1 MAFIFVPFELY
12 KDIFYVMPRTL
23 SELELLAPAGGMA
36 QAKTALRFGAD
47 ALYLACDRFGM
58 RQRADNFTFEEIETV
73 VALAHAQGAKV
84 YVTLN
89 TVMDN
94 ADIAALPPYLEALAA
109 ASVDA
114 FIVSDL
120 GAFSLAQRYAPQVEL
135 HVSTQASVSN
145 FEAARRWYDLGA
157 ARVVLA
163 REMSLEDIAELHAH
177 IPDELELEA
186 FVHGAMCMAVSGR
199 CLISAA
205 LTGRSG
211 NKGFCTQPCRWN
223 YALVEE
229 TRPNV
234 FYPIEEDARGTYLM
248 NAQDLNMI
256 EHLDEL
262 AAAGVDSIKIEGRNK
277 RSFYVATVVHAYRQV
292 LDGASPETVLPE
304 LYTISHRPYGT
315 GFFYGQPSQS
325 PERDGYVKECLHVAT
340 VVDCEPTDAGGYE
353 VSATCH
359 NRFFEGGA
367 LELLAPGR
375 AVVEVIPQE
384 LTWIQTSSTD
394 PNLVTM
400 TSVDVANRA
409 SETYR
414 FRSSVPMNEGDFL
427 RVRLPEED
435 GATAGSTE

>member
-1 MAFIFVPFELY
+1 MT
-12 KDIFYVMPRTL
+12 KSL

-58 RQRADNFTFEEIETV
+58 RQRADNFSFEEIKTAV
-73 VALAHAQGAKV
+73 DLAHAQNARV

-94 ADIAALPPYLEALAA
+94 ADVAALPAYLEALAA

-120 GAFSLAQRYAPQVEL
+120 GAFSLAQQYAPQVEL
-135 HVSTQASVSN
+135 HVSTQASISN
-145 FEAARRWYDLGA
+145 YEAARRWHDLGA
-157 ARVVLA
+157 SRVVLA

-177 IPDELELEA
+177 IPDTLELEA

-229 TRPNV
+229 TRPNIY
-234 FYPIEEDARGTYLM
+234 YPIEEDARGTYLM

-262 AAAGVDSIKIEGRNK
+262 ARAGVDSIKIEGRNK

-292 LDGASPETVLPE
+292 LDGIDPEVVHPE

-315 GFFYGQPSQS
+315 GFYYGQPNQS

-340 VVDCEPTDAGGYE
+340 VVDCEPNELGCHT
-353 VSATCH
+353 VSVICQ
-359 NRFFEGGA
+359 NRFFEGGE

-375 AVVEVIPQE
+375 PIEKVIPE
-384 LTWIQTSSTD
+384 NLRLIQTSNTSPDLKTI
-394 PNLVTM
+394 

-409 SETYR
+409 SEIYQ
-414 FRSSVPMNEGDFL
+414 FESSVFMEAGDFL
-427 RVRLPEED
+427 RVRLPEEND
-435 GATAGSTE
+435 TEM

>member
-1 MAFIFVPFELY
+1 
-12 KDIFYVMPRTL
+12 MPKTL

-94 ADIAALPPYLEALAA
+94 ADVAALPAYLEALAA

-120 GAFSLAQRYAPQVEL
+120 GAFSLAQRYAPNVEL

-157 ARVVLA
+157 TRVVLA

-177 IPDELELEA
+177 IPNELELEA

-262 AAAGVDSIKIEGRNK
+262 ALAGVDSIKIEGRNK

-292 LDGASPETVLPE
+292 LDGTSPEVVLPE

-340 VVDCEPTDAGGYE
+340 VVDCEPADSDDYW

-359 NRFFEGGA
+359 NRFCEGEV

-384 LTWIQTSSTD
+384 LTWMQTSNTD

-409 SETYR
+409 SEIYR
-414 FRSSVPMNEGDFL
+414 FKSATPMNEGDFL
-427 RVRLPEED
+427 RVRLLEED
-435 GATAGSTE
+435 GAATGSTE

>member
-1 MAFIFVPFELY
+1 MT
-12 KDIFYVMPRTL
+12 RSL

-36 QAKTALRFGAD
+36 QAKTALRFGAC

-58 RQRADNFTFEEIETV
+58 RQRADNFTFEEIESV
-73 VALAHAQGAKV
+73 VALAHGQGAKV

-94 ADIAALPPYLEALAA
+94 ADVTALPAYLEALAA

-145 FEAARRWYDLGA
+145 YEAARRWHDLGA
-157 ARVVLA
+157 SRVVLA

-177 IPDELELEA
+177 IPTSLELEA
-186 FVHGAMCMAVSGR
+186 FVHGAMCMAISGR

-256 EHLDEL
+256 EHLGEL
-262 AAAGVDSIKIEGRNK
+262 ADAGVDSIKIEGRNK

-292 LDGASPETVLPE
+292 LDGAMPASVLPE

-340 VVDCEPTDAGGYE
+340 VVDCEPADGDDYWI
-353 VSATCH
+353 SATCH
-359 NRFFEGGA
+359 NRFFEGGT

-375 AVVEVIPQE
+375 PVADVVPRE
-384 LTWIQTSSTD
+384 LTWVQTCSTD
-394 PNLVTM
+394 QSLVTT

-409 SETYR
+409 SEVYR
-414 FRSSVPMNEGDFL
+414 FRSQVPMSEGDFL
-427 RVRLPEED
+427 RVRLTEEGD
-435 GATAGSTE
+435 LPVEGSQPQEALI

>member
-1 MAFIFVPFELY
+1 
-12 KDIFYVMPRTL
+12 
-23 SELELLAPAGGMA
+23 MA
-36 QAKTALRFGAD
+36 QAKTALRFGAN

-58 RQRADNFTFEEIETV
+58 RQRADNFTFEEIEDA
-73 VALAHAQGAKV
+73 VALAHGQGAKV

-94 ADIAALPPYLEALAA
+94 ADIAALPAYLEALDHAQ
-109 ASVDA
+109 VDA

-120 GAFSLAQRYAPQVEL
+120 GAFSLAQQYAPTVEL
-135 HVSTQASVSN
+135 HVSTQASVTN
-145 FEAARRWYDLGA
+145 YEAARRWHDLGA

-177 IPDELELEA
+177 IPDTLELEA

-256 EHLDEL
+256 EYLDEL

-292 LDGASPETVLPE
+292 LDGVSPESVLPE

-325 PERDGYVKECLHVAT
+325 PDRDGYVKECLHVAT
-340 VVDCEPTDAGGYE
+340 VQRCEAAEADDRDGCDGVGTYS
-353 VSATCH
+353 VSVVCH
-359 NRFFEGGA
+359 NRFFEGA
-367 LELLAPGR
+367 ELELLAPGQP
-375 AVVEVIPQE
+375 VVTVVPRD
-384 LTWIQTSSTD
+384 LTWVQTCSTD
-394 PNLVTM
+394 PSLVTI
-400 TSVDVANRA
+400 TPVEVANRA

-414 FRSSVPMNEGDFL
+414 FTSSVPMSEGDFL
-427 RVRLPEED
+427 RVRLPDED
-435 GATAGSTE
+435 GVAE

>member
-1 MAFIFVPFELY
+1 MT
-12 KDIFYVMPRTL
+12 KSL

-58 RQRADNFTFEEIETV
+58 RQRADNFSFEEIKTAV
-73 VALAHAQGAKV
+73 DLAHAQNARV

-94 ADIAALPPYLEALAA
+94 ADVAALPAYLEALAA

-120 GAFSLAQRYAPQVEL
+120 GAFSLAQQYAPQVEL
-135 HVSTQASVSN
+135 HVSTQASISN
-145 FEAARRWYDLGA
+145 YEAARRWHDLGA
-157 ARVVLA
+157 SRVVLA

-177 IPDELELEA
+177 IPDTLELEA

-229 TRPNV
+229 TRPNIY
-234 FYPIEEDARGTYLM
+234 YPIEEDARGTYLM

-262 AAAGVDSIKIEGRNK
+262 ACAGVDSIKIEGRNK

-292 LDGASPETVLPE
+292 LDGVNPEVVHPE

-315 GFFYGQPSQS
+315 GFYYGQPNQS

-340 VVDCEPTDAGGYE
+340 VVDCEPNELGCHT
-353 VSATCH
+353 VSVICQ
-359 NRFFEGGA
+359 NRFFEGGE
-367 LELLAPGR
+367 LELLVPGKPI
-375 AVVEVIPQE
+375 EKVIPE
-384 LTWIQTSSTD
+384 NLRLIQTSNTSPDLKTI
-394 PNLVTM
+394 

-409 SETYR
+409 SETYQ
-414 FRSSVPMNEGDFL
+414 FESSVFMEAGDFL
-427 RVRLPEED
+427 RVRLPEEND
-435 GATAGSTE
+435 TEM

>member
-1 MAFIFVPFELY
+1 MT
-12 KDIFYVMPRTL
+12 KSL

-58 RQRADNFTFEEIETV
+58 RQRADNFSFEEIKTAV
-73 VALAHAQGAKV
+73 DLAHVQNARV

-94 ADIAALPPYLEALAA
+94 ADVAALPAYLEALAA

-120 GAFSLAQRYAPQVEL
+120 GAFSLAQQYAPQVEL
-135 HVSTQASVSN
+135 HVSTQASISN
-145 FEAARRWYDLGA
+145 YEAARRWHDLGA
-157 ARVVLA
+157 SRVVLA

-177 IPDELELEA
+177 IPDTLELEA

-229 TRPNV
+229 TRPNIY
-234 FYPIEEDARGTYLM
+234 YPIEEDARGTYLM

-262 AAAGVDSIKIEGRNK
+262 ACAGVDSIKIEGRNK

-292 LDGASPETVLPE
+292 LDGVDPEVVHPE

-315 GFFYGQPSQS
+315 GFYYGQPNQS

-340 VVDCEPTDAGGYE
+340 VVDCEPNELGCHT
-353 VSATCH
+353 VSVICQ
-359 NRFFEGGA
+359 NRFFEGGE

-375 AVVEVIPQE
+375 PIEKVIPE
-384 LTWIQTSSTD
+384 NLRLIQTSNTSPDLKTI
-394 PNLVTM
+394 

-409 SETYR
+409 SEIYQ
-414 FRSSVPMNEGDFL
+414 FESSVFMEAGDFL
-427 RVRLPEED
+427 RVRLPEEND
-435 GATAGSTE
+435 TEM